1 MEKVLKGII
10 AVILALVGYSMW
22 GKGGNTD
29 DIKKT
34 TKKNA
39 NSINNMSNAAKLQLG
54 RKLFNNRSKRGK

>member
-1 MEKVLKGII
+1 MKD
-10 AVILALVGYSMW
+10 ILNGFTAILVALVAFLMW

-29 DIKKT
+29 DIKKA